1 MDSSRI
7 LVYTRQDT
15 PVGELA
21 LNDVFALKYTEELNG
36 QHSMSIT
43 TTATLE
49 KGWRVLT
56 CDDTNKWHEFV
67 ITGIDED
74 HSNGLAVMGTY
85 SAVWSLQDDL
95 CGVTCDTM
103 PGVHTEGGVLAAV
116 AMESLLSHT
125 ARWNVGTVTCGTRSA
140 ASFYGKSAWEAMGIL
155 VENWSCEIDSEIT
168 VNGNGIVTRAVAVL
182 EHTGHSSAVR
192 RFDWTYDLTRIRRK
206 VAEAPVYARIIPL
219 GKGEE
224 LESGGYGRRITIE
237 TVNGGVKWL
246 QNNDVAENMKMP
258 DGQGGWEYPTTNV
271 LFDDITDPQTLKDT
285 ALAAIDEYTVP
296 RVTYS
301 ADVAQF
307 AAAGMDSKGVALG
320 DEVQCVDMG
329 FGTEGVRISGR
340 VVKIIRN
347 GLDKSDIKL
356 TIGNISEGVSNYFQS
371 VNKRFEQAQD
381 KLRSLDSTTTTTA
394 QYITNIIDNINQEIN
409 STGGYWYITPGQGVR
424 TYDTEVSDPLIGAE
438 ANAVTEMRGG
448 TLRFANSRTAQGEW
462 DWKTLLVSG
471 HIATELVTAAQLTA
485 GYIGS
490 PSGNYWN
497 LDTGELKMSTN
508 AKVGNQTLAEYISE
522 VAPEVAL
529 DQTKVFNALTN
540 NGAAQGMFIQNGQLY
555 INATYL
561 RTGIIQDAAN
571 KNYWN
576 MQTGEFKLSPTTAI
590 GDTTASNVISTAN
603 TALNEARAEV
613 GGTNLLIDSAA
624 PSLTKVA
631 ATANRAFGTNGNAT
645 NSFVNLSMS
654 DRPVSG
660 ITRGTKH
667 VFPASKS
674 GKYAQ
679 YSFYNGASVKLI
691 DGKKYT
697 VSCWAKSTA
706 GKADVQFQYGQTSYK
721 ASKKMAIST
730 KWSRYS
736 WTFTFSQSA
745 AGGSNGARIYFIT
758 HPTTAAAMTMQMC
771 GFKLEIG
778 AKATDWA
785 PSPEDTNHN
794 ISKEADLAQK
804 QREELDESFNQQ
816 KVFKRLT
823 NNGAVKGIILKNGQL
838 YINANYINAGTVN
851 AGIIK
856 AGILSDKNG
865 KSKWNLANGYFQT
878 KNADLTD
885 CKVIGTLESKNKN
898 SNTARIGMKDGWLDF
913 GPSNKPMMR
922 AAVSSL
928 ITRQGKSQP
937 AININAI
944 NDLMINV
951 PNIWMQEAKDKN
963 VANNKGFTG
972 AVSFSCATYSG
983 RPEKWNASKPARMYI
998 ELKFINGL
1006 CVKCNVKGPYN

>member
-21 LNDVFALKYTEELNG
+21 LDDVFALKYTEELNG

-56 CDDTNKWHEFV
+56 CDDTGKWREFV
-67 ITGIDED
+67 VTGIDED
-74 HSNGLAVMGTY
+74 HSDGLAVMGTY

-125 ARWNVGTVTCGTRSA
+125 ARWNVGTVTCDTRSA

-155 VENWSCEIDSEIT
+155 VENWGCEIDSEIT
-168 VNGNGIVTRAVAVL
+168 VDNDSIVTRAVAVL

-206 VAEAPVYARIIPL
+206 VAEAPIYARIIPL

-224 LESGGYGRRITIE
+224 LEGGGYGRRITIE
-237 TVNGGVKWL
+237 TVNSGVKWL
-246 QNNDVAENMKMP
+246 QNNDVAEYMKMP

-329 FGTEGVRISGR
+329 FGTNGVRISGR

-394 QYITNIIDNINQEIN
+394 QYLTNIIDNINQEIN

-462 DWKTLLVSG
+462 DWKTILVSG

-508 AKVGNQTLAEYISE
+508 AKVGNQTLAEYISD

-529 DQTKVFNALTN
+529 NQTNVFNALTN

-576 MQTGEFKLSPTTAI
+576 MQTGEFKLSPTTEI
-590 GDTTASNVISTAN
+590 GDTTASDVVAKAN
-603 TALNEARAEV
+603 AQV
-613 GGTNLLIDSAA
+613 GGTNLLMDSDAK
-624 PSLTKVA
+624 SLTKIA
-631 ATANRAFGTNGNAT
+631 ATANRVFSGNGGAT
-645 NSFVNLSMS
+645 NTFITLNTTN
-654 DRPVSG
+654 RPVSG
-660 ITRGTKH
+660 ITNGIQSK
-667 VFPASKS
+667 FAASKS
-674 GKYAQ
+674 GKYMA
-679 YSFYNGASVKLI
+679 YSFYNGASVSMI
-691 DGKKYT
+691 DGQQYT
-697 VSCWAKSTA
+697 ISCWARSTA
-706 GKADVQFQYGQTSYK
+706 GKADVQFQYGQTHYK
-721 ASKKMAIST
+721 ASAKMAIGT

-745 AGGSNGARIYFIT
+745 AGGSNGARVYFIT

-785 PSPEDTNHN
+785 PSPEDTSHS
-794 ISKEADLAQK
+794 ITKESQDMSKALNDSLEQGKL
-804 QREELDESFNQQ
+804 FN
-816 KVFKRLT
+816 RLT
-823 NNGAVKGIILKNGQL
+823 RNGTVKGIILKNGQL
-838 YINANYINAGTVN
+838 YINANYINSGTLKADVMRAGV
-851 AGIIK
+851 
-856 AGILSDKNG
+856 LSDKLG
-865 KSKWNLANGYFQT
+865 KSKWDLTKGTFETESSTFKNCTINGYLQSFTDAQKTHGVKFSWGDLEFFINREKTLYINGKRRNSQRNQLDEGAIVAKYALHIDTPKILVSRDANSGKQGVT
-878 KNADLTD
+878 KYIE
-885 CKVIGTLESKNKN
+885 VI
-898 SNTARIGMKDGWLDF
+898 I
-913 GPSNKPMMR
+913 
-922 AAVSSL
+922 
-928 ITRQGKSQP
+928 P
-937 AININAI
+937 AS
-944 NDLMINV
+944 
-951 PNIWMQEAKDKN
+951 
-963 VANNKGFTG
+963 TG
-972 AVSFSCATYSG
+972 G
-983 RPEKWNASKPARMYI
+983 KWNASKPTFKRLRL
-998 ELKFINGL
+998 EFLNGICIRCDL
-1006 CVKCNVKGPYN
+1006 I